1 MPIIKGL
8 FMGVWLFSFG
18 TIGYF
23 LLKGFI
29 PRAETAFDIRT
40 VYFMTV
46 SNPSWWLALVAS
58 LCVGVIIARG
68 WHIGTAVWAGLIV
81 TELFPVAL
89 LTVILVLAG
98 KLREVSGR

>member
-1 MPIIKGL
+1 MPIIRGL

-18 TIGYF
+18 TIAYL

-29 PRAETAFDIRT
+29 PTPGSAFDIRT
-40 VYFMTV
+40 LYFLTVY
-46 SNPSWWLALVAS
+46 NASWWLALVAS
-58 LCVGVIIARG
+58 LCVGLIVARSFR
-68 WHIGTAVWAGLIV
+68 IGTIWWAGLII